1 MSHVVFASLLVCSVS
16 LVAGGRAIE
25 PGLDRAEIESA
36 LRLAR
41 SSEAERGRFHAGYQ
55 VPVPQREIE
64 SLEVITEYRRMVM
77 TAEERISTG
86 AWSYT
91 VAIRNAEEALRP
103 WVGKLTVR
111 ARVKF
116 HPMKVY
122 PRVPGIA
129 LFIGDP
135 PNRVAPQQLT
145 SLPLYALGTS
155 TTAANPMTGAQIE
168 GIFEARAVE
177 RRRQTVMILGPEELE
192 VRVSADF
199 GSLR

>member
-1 MSHVVFASLLVCSVS
+1 MSHVVFVSLLAASVS
-16 LVAGGRAIE
+16 IVGVGASVT
-25 PGLDRAEIESA
+25 GLDRPQIESA

-41 SSEAERGRFHAGYQ
+41 SSDAERARFHEAYR
-55 VPVPQREIE
+55 VPVPQREVE

-77 TAEERISTG
+77 IAEERMSTG

-91 VAIRNAEEALRP
+91 VTIRSAEEALQP
-103 WVGKLTVR
+103 WVGKLAIR

-129 LFIGDP
+129 IFVGDP
-135 PNRVAPQQLT
+135 PGRQAPQQI
-145 SLPLYALGTS
+145 SSSPLFALGTS
-155 TTAANPMTGAQIE
+155 STQANPMVGAQVD
-168 GIFEARAVE
+168 AVFDAAAVG
-177 RRRQTVMILGPEELE
+177 RGRLTVMILGPETLE
-192 VRVSADF
+192 VRVPVDF